1 MYIYKTQIGKVSK
14 IKLDKINKIIRASS
28 AINQWRN
35 TSSIIK
41 WFQNL
46 SEKNKSIFLKFD
58 IIDFYSSFIEKLLK
72 NAILFAKKVTAVSN
86 DTIKTILNSR
96 KSLLFNS
103 NPWMKKIGEN
113 FDLAMGSFDG
123 AEIFELVGLFLDR
136 FASVLGKKN
145 LGLYRDDGLAV
156 LRNNSGP
163 TMERTRKKIT
173 RVFQAKGLRIT
184 SECYVSCTD
193 FVDVCFDLNQE
204 T

>member
-14 IKLDKINKIIRASS
+14 IKLDKIIRASS

-35 TSSIIK
+35 TSSVIK

-46 SEKNKSIFLKFD
+46 PEKNKSILLKFD

-72 NAILFAKKVTAVSN
+72 NAILFAKRVTAVSN

-103 NPWMKKIGEN
+103 NNPWMKKIDEN

-145 LGLYRDDGLAV
+145 LCLYRDDGLAV
-156 LRNNSGP
+156 LRNNSGS

-184 SECYVSCTD
+184 SDCYLSCTD